1 MRYESSKRKRFGL
14 LFFILFYFSLLTL
27 FCHKATVT
35 PLSKYYKE
43 EQIRKYSRYPKWFWQ
58 MPHSNNALFA
68 VGYAQTYFYRESS
81 VEEATMNGIKSLA
94 KSVSV
99 RVKGE
104 RGFKDT
110 ILGPEFAG
118 EAFKEELKEGVLDSV
133 KKNYKVIAT
142 ETVGNITLVLLC
154 IGEVPIL
161 SSEKGFNRNT
171 PGWVSEPPQRHG
183 FAYAVGQSNPQF
195 HEEETWQLAE
205 YNARV
210 DLALS
215 FISQLRSLSKKL
227 DKNLNTASAVKT
239 DVVLRRIQ
247 VVERWFDPENRI
259 PYVLVR
265 MTLKDSTET
274 GTDYTKKIAQ
284 QQLHY
289 NYKQTREEIIQKAF
303 KKLDEIYQY
312 DLKET
317 KIYGH

>member
-1 MRYESSKRKRFGL
+1 MRYESSKRKRFES
-14 LFFILFYFSLLTL
+14 LFFILFIFSLLTL
-27 FCHKATVT
+27 SCHKATVK
-35 PLSKYYKE
+35 PLSKHYKE
-43 EQIRKYSRYPKWFWQ
+43 EQIRKYSSYPKWFWQ

-81 VEEATMNGIKSLA
+81 DEEATMNGINSLA
-94 KSVSV
+94 KSMSV

-110 ILGPEFAG
+110 QLGPEFAG
-118 EAFKEELKEGVLDSV
+118 EDFKEELEEGVLDSV

-161 SSEKGFNRNT
+161 SSEKGFNRDA
-171 PGWVSEPPQRHG
+171 PGWVSELPQRHG
-183 FAYAVGQSNPQF
+183 FAFAVGQSTPQF

-210 DLALS
+210 GLALS
-215 FISQLRSLSKKL
+215 FISQLRSLGKRL
-227 DKNLNTASAVKT
+227 DKSLSTASAVKT

-265 MTLKDSTET
+265 MTLKVNTKT

-284 QQLHY
+284 PQLHS
-289 NYKQTREEIIQKAF
+289 NYKQTREEIIQNAF
-303 KKLDEIYQY
+303 KKLEIINQY
-312 DLKET
+312 DFKET

>member
-1 MRYESSKRKRFGL
+1 MRYESSKRKRLEL
-14 LFFILFYFSLLTL
+14 LFFILFYFSLPTL
-27 FCHKATVT
+27 SCHKATVK
-35 PLSKYYKE
+35 PLSKHYKE
-43 EQIRKYSRYPKWFWQ
+43 ELIRKYSTYPRWFWQ
-58 MPHSNNALFA
+58 MPHSNNTLFA

-81 VEEATMNGIKSLA
+81 VEEATVNGINNLA
-94 KSVSV
+94 KSMSV

-110 ILGPEFAG
+110 QLGPEFAG
-118 EAFKEELKEGVLDSV
+118 EDFKEELEEGVLDSV

-142 ETVGNITLVLLC
+142 ESVGNITLVLLC

-161 SSEKGFNRNT
+161 SSEKGFNRDA

-183 FAYAVGQSNPQF
+183 FAFAVGQSTPQF

-210 DLALS
+210 GLALS
-215 FISQLRSLSKKL
+215 FISQLRSLGKMQ
-227 DKNLNTASAVKT
+227 DTNLNTASAVKT
-239 DVVLRRIQ
+239 NIVLRRIQ

-265 MTLKDSTET
+265 MLLKDNTET
-274 GTDYTKKIAQ
+274 VMGYVKKIAQ
-284 QQLHY
+284 PQLHY
-289 NYKQTREEIIQKAF
+289 NYRRTREEIIQKAF
-303 KKLDEIYQY
+303 KKFDKINQY
-312 DLKET
+312 GLEEY

>member
-1 MRYESSKRKRFGL
+1 MRDESSKRKRFGS
-14 LFFILFYFSLLTL
+14 LFFILFYISLLTL
-27 FCHKATVT
+27 SCHNATVK
-35 PLSKYYKE
+35 PLSTHYRE
-43 EQIRKYSRYPKWFWQ
+43 ELIRKYSSYPKWFWQ
-58 MPHSNNALFA
+58 TPHGNNALFA

-81 VEEATMNGIKSLA
+81 VEEATLNGISSLA

-110 ILGPEFAG
+110 KLGPEFAG
-118 EAFKEELKEGVLDSV
+118 EDFKEELEEGVLDSV

-154 IGEVPIL
+154 IGEVPML
-161 SSEKGFNRNT
+161 SSEKGFNRNR
-171 PGWVSEPPQRHG
+171 PGWVSELPQRHG
-183 FAYAVGQSNPQF
+183 FAYAVGQSAPQF

-210 DLALS
+210 GLALS
-215 FISQLRSLSKKL
+215 FISQLRSLGKKL
-227 DKNLNTASAVKT
+227 DKSLSTASAVKT

-259 PYVLVR
+259 PFVLVR
-265 MTLKDSTET
+265 MTLKDNTET
-274 GTDYTKKIAQ
+274 GTDYNQKIAQ
-284 QQLHY
+284 QQLHSDY
-289 NYKQTREEIIQKAF
+289 RQTREKIIRIAFEKLDIINQCDF
-303 KKLDEIYQY
+303 KK
-312 DLKET
+312 T